1 MSRWRVALLV
11 LLAVGCVGVVTPD
24 DVVGRWDLVEFDA
37 PGLPAER
44 EPTVE
49 FWELRAD
56 GWVTVASAVNDGD
69 GRWSLRGGEIRF
81 SDVKISAV
89 GSTDPVVTAGE
100 NALLTLIFVDS
111 VDVRLLADDRKE
123 ISSQGAVAVLQ
134 RKP

>member
-1 MSRWRVALLV
+1 M
-11 LLAVGCVGVVTPD
+11 
-24 DVVGRWDLVEFDA
+24 
-37 PGLPAER
+37 
-44 EPTVE
+44 
-49 FWELRAD
+49 
-56 GWVTVASAVNDGD
+56 TVASAVNDGD

-100 NALLTLIFVDS
+100 NALLTLIFADS